1 MQIKIE
7 SKVESQKSKDE
18 TIVRINGELDTVAT
32 TEQADELQQV
42 LDIADKALVIDCSEL
57 EYISS
62 AGLRFFMQLKRESE
76 TKGGSIRI
84 CHLNEDVADIF
95 RMSGFRNIFEIE

>member
-1 MQIKIE
+1 MEINITNEAQN
-7 SKVESQKSKDE
+7 
-18 TIVRINGELDTVAT
+18 TIVRISGELDTVAT
-32 TEQADELQQV
+32 TEQAGELQQV
-42 LDIADKALVIDCSEL
+42 LDVADKAIVLDCTDL

-76 TKGGSIRI
+76 AKGGSIRI

-95 RMSGFRNIFEIE
+95 RMSGFQNIFEID

>member
-1 MQIKIE
+1 MNINIE
-7 SKVESQKSKDE
+7 QSKEE
-18 TIVRINGELDTVAT
+18 IWVRIIGELDTVAT

-42 LDIADKALVIDCSEL
+42 LDLADKAIVVDCTEL

-76 TKGGSIRI
+76 AKGGSIRI

>member
-7 SKVESQKSKDE
+7 KNGEDTTVL
-18 TIVRINGELDTVAT
+18 INGELDTVAT

-42 LDIADKALVIDCSEL
+42 LGIADKALVIDCSGL

-76 TKGGSIRI
+76 AKGGSIRI
-84 CHLNEDVADIF
+84 TRLNEDVSDIF
-95 RMSGFRNIFEIE
+95 RMSGFNNIFTIS

>member
-1 MQIKIE
+1 MQINI
-7 SKVESQKSKDE
+7 QA
-18 TIVRINGELDTVAT
+18 NGEQTVVNIIGNLDIAAT
-32 TEQADELQQV
+32 TNQTDLLQQV
-42 LDIADKALVIDCSEL
+42 LDIAGRQLVIDCAEL

-76 TKGGSIRI
+76 AKGGKVTI

-95 RMSGFRNIFEIE
+95 RMSGFHNIFEIVQ

>member
-7 SKVESQKSKDE
+7 KNGQE

-32 TEQADELQQV
+32 TEQAEELQQV
-42 LDIADKALVIDCSEL
+42 LGIANEALVIDCSEL

-76 TKGGSIRI
+76 AKGGSIRI
-84 CHLNEDVADIF
+84 TNMNEDVADIF
-95 RMSGFRNIFEIE
+95 RMSGFKNIFQIEG

>member
-1 MQIKIE
+1 MNINIE
-7 SKVESQKSKDE
+7 QSKEE
-18 TIVRINGELDTVAT
+18 IWVRIIGELDTVAT

-42 LDIADKALVIDCSEL
+42 LDLADKAIVVDCTEL

-76 TKGGSIRI
+76 AKGGSIRI

-95 RMSGFRNIFEIE
+95 RMSGFQNIFEIE

>member
-7 SKVESQKSKDE
+7 K
-18 TIVRINGELDTVAT
+18 NGELDTVAT

-42 LDIADKALVIDCSEL
+42 LGIADKALVIDCSGL

-76 TKGGSIRI
+76 AKGGSIRI
-84 CHLNEDVADIF
+84 TRLNEDVSDIF
-95 RMSGFRNIFEIE
+95 RMSGFNNIFTIS